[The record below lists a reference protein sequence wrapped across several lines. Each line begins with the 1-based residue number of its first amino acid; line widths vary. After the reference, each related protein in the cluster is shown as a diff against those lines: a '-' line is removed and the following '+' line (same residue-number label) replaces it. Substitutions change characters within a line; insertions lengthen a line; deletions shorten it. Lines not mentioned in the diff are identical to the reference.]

1 MSVKCAI
8 SWRCLQLAARC
19 QNGDM
24 ELLEGLVRR
33 AGSSDHSALVTVG
46 DESLSAE
53 SLLSLADATAERIR
67 GARAVAVCAT
77 PSMNTVISIVAAVR
91 AGVAIVPIAHDAGR
105 SERDHI
111 LNDSGAVAMLG
122 DHSWDDVALP
132 VVALVSSGGSLATGE
147 HADLN
152 NAALIMYTSGTTGA
166 PKGVLMPSAPIAA
179 CLDGLADAWQWTEED
194 HLVHGLP
201 LFHVHGLVLGMLGSL
216 RRGNR
221 VSHTVR
227 PTAESYAAKM
237 KQGATLFF
245 GVPTVW
251 SRVVADTASAQA
263 LQGARAIVSGSAAL
277 PVSVFNDLQRL
288 TGITP
293 LERYGMT
300 ETMIT
305 LSTRIDG
312 ERRPGH
318 VGLPLHGVE
327 TRVRGD
333 DGDLLVHDGESIGTL
348 EVRGTTIG
356 AGYLN
361 RPDATADS
369 TTPDGWFVTGDSAV
383 IGEDGMHRIVGRTS
397 LDIIKSGGY
406 KVGAGEVE
414 ASIAE
419 LPGVS
424 EVAVVG
430 VADDDLGQRI
440 EAVIVASDGIS
451 VSADEV
457 IAHVAAQ
464 LSIHKRPRNVHI
476 VERLPRNAL
485 GKVQKAQIRASL
497 EESS

>member
-1 MSVKCAI
+1 
-8 SWRCLQLAARC
+8 
-19 QNGDM
+19 M
-24 ELLEGLVRR
+24 ELLEGLLRR
-33 AGSSDHSALVTVG
+33 AGTSDSASLVSVG

-53 SLLSLADATAERIR
+53 SLLTLADATAERIR
-67 GARAVAVCAT
+67 GARSVAVCAT
-77 PSMNTVISIVAAVR
+77 PSMGTVVSIVAALR
-91 AGVAIVPIAHDAGR
+91 AGVAIVPIAHDSGR

-111 LNDSGAVAMLG
+111 LNDSGAVGILG
-122 DHSWDDVALP
+122 ENPWGDVALP
-132 VVALVSSGGSLATGE
+132 VIPIGGSGDSLSSGDN
-147 HADLN
+147 ADLN

-166 PKGVLMPSAPIAA
+166 PKGVLMPVEPIAA
-179 CLDGLADAWQWTEED
+179 CLDGLADAWQWTEDD

-227 PTAESYAAKM
+227 PTPESYASKM
-237 KQGATLFF
+237 AEQATMFF

-251 SRVVADTASAQA
+251 SRMVADPTSAKA
-263 LQGARAIVSGSAAL
+263 LQGARVIVSGSAAL
-277 PVSVFNDLQRL
+277 PVAVFEELQQL

-305 LSTRIDG
+305 ISTRIDG
-312 ERRPGH
+312 DRRPGH
-318 VGLPLHGVE
+318 VGLPISGVE
-327 TRVRGD
+327 TRIRGD
-333 DGDLLVHDGESIGTL
+333 GGELLAHDGESIGTL
-348 EVRGTTIG
+348 EVRGATIG

-361 RPDATADS
+361 RPDATAES
-369 TTPDGWFVTGDSAV
+369 ITSDGWFVTGDSAV

-397 LDIIKSGGY
+397 VDIIKSGGY

-414 ASIAE
+414 ASVAE
-419 LPGVS
+419 LEGVA

-440 EAVIVASDGIS
+440 EAVIVAADGMSIN
-451 VSADEV
+451 ADDV
-457 IAHVAAQ
+457 IAHVASQ
-464 LSIHKRPRNVHI
+464 LSVHKRPRNVHI
-476 VERLPRNAL
+476 VESLPRNAL

>member
-1 MSVKCAI
+1 
-8 SWRCLQLAARC
+8 
-19 QNGDM
+19 M

-33 AGSSDHSALVTVG
+33 AGETGGQALVTVG
-46 DESLSAE
+46 DDHLSAE
-53 SLLSLADATAERIR
+53 GLLSAADATAERIR
-67 GARAVAVCAT
+67 GARSVAVCAAPT
-77 PSMNTVISIVAAVR
+77 MSTVVGIVSALR
-91 AGVAIVPIAHDAGR
+91 AGVAVVPIAHDSGAA
-105 SERDHI
+105 ERHHI

-122 DHSWDDVALP
+122 DHPWDDVSLP
-132 VVALVSSGGSLATGE
+132 GVPIGGSGGSLTAGSST
-147 HADLN
+147 DLHD
-152 NAALIMYTSGTTGA
+152 AALIMYTSGTTGA
-166 PKGVLMPSAPIAA
+166 PKGVLMPAGPIAA
-179 CLDGLADAWQWTEED
+179 CLDGLADAWQWSEDD

-216 RRGNR
+216 RRGSR

-227 PTAESYAAKM
+227 PNPEAYSAKM
-237 KQGATLFF
+237 SDGATMFF

-251 SRVVADTASAQA
+251 SRMVADPTSARA
-263 LQGARAIVSGSAAL
+263 LNGARAIVSGSAAL
-277 PVSVFNDLQRL
+277 PVAVFDELREL
-288 TGITP
+288 TGVVP

-318 VGLPLHGVE
+318 VGLPLNGVE
-327 TRVRGD
+327 TRLRGD
-333 DGDLLVHDGESIGTL
+333 DGHNLANDGESIGTL
-348 EVRGTTIG
+348 EVRGATIG

-361 RPDATADS
+361 RPDATAEA
-369 TTPDGWFVTGDSAV
+369 TTSDGWFVTGDSAV
-383 IGEDGMHRIVGRTS
+383 IGQDGMHRIVGRTS
-397 LDIIKSGGY
+397 VDIIKSGGY

-414 ASIAE
+414 ASVAE
-419 LPGVS
+419 LAAVA

-430 VADDDLGQRI
+430 VADGDLGQRI
-440 EAVIVASDGIS
+440 EAVIVPVEGMS

-476 VERLPRNAL
+476 VESLPRNAL

-497 EESS
+497 EESA

>member
-1 MSVKCAI
+1 MPGI
-8 SWRCLQLAARC
+8 SQW
-19 QNGDM
+19 QNVPL

-33 AGSSDHSALVTVG
+33 AGSAGGVNFVSVG
-46 DESLSAE
+46 DEALSAE
-53 SLLSLADATAERIR
+53 ELLQMAEATAGRIR

-77 PSMNTVISIVAAVR
+77 PSLSTVLSIVTALR
-91 AGVAIVPIAHDAGR
+91 AGVAIVPIAHDSGR
-105 SERDHI
+105 AERDHI

-122 DHSWDDVALP
+122 DHSWEDVALP
-132 VVALVSSGGSLATGE
+132 VVPLGGAGGSLSAGDSS
-147 HADLN
+147 DLN
-152 NAALIMYTSGTTGA
+152 AAALIMYTSGTTGA
-166 PKGVLMPSAPIAA
+166 PKGVLMPADPIAA
-179 CLDGLADAWQWTEED
+179 CLDGLADAWQWTEDD

-227 PTAESYAAKM
+227 PTPESYASKM
-237 KQGATLFF
+237 ADEATMFF

-251 SRVVADTASAQA
+251 SRMVADSSSARA
-263 LQGARAIVSGSAAL
+263 LKGARAIVSGSAAL
-277 PVSVFNDLQRL
+277 PVAVFEELQQL
-288 TGITP
+288 TGVTP

-305 LSTRIDG
+305 ISTRIDG
-312 ERRPGH
+312 DRRPGH
-318 VGLPLHGVE
+318 VGLPLNGVE
-327 TRVRGD
+327 TRIRGD
-333 DGDLLVHDGESIGTL
+333 DDELLAHDGTSIGTL
-348 EVRGTTIG
+348 EVRGLTVG

-361 RPDATADS
+361 RPDATAEA
-369 TTPDGWFVTGDSAV
+369 TTDDGWFVTGDSAV

-397 LDIIKSGGY
+397 VDIIKSGGY

-419 LPGVS
+419 LPGVA

-440 EAVIVASDGIS
+440 EAVIVASDGMS
-451 VSADEV
+451 VNADDV

-476 VERLPRNAL
+476 VESLPRNAL

>member
-1 MSVKCAI
+1 
-8 SWRCLQLAARC
+8 
-19 QNGDM
+19 M

-33 AGSSDHSALVTVG
+33 AGTSDDPAFVSVG
-46 DESLSAE
+46 NESCSAE
-53 SLLSLADATAERIR
+53 ELLSRADATAERIR

-77 PSMNTVISIVAAVR
+77 PSMSTVVSIVAALR
-91 AGVAIVPIAHDAGR
+91 AGVAIVPIAHDSGL

-122 DHSWDDVALP
+122 EHSWDDVSLP
-132 VVALVSSGGSLATGE
+132 VIAVGGSGGSLSPGE
-147 HADLN
+147 SADLK

-166 PKGVLMPSAPIAA
+166 PKGVLMPAEPIAA
-179 CLDGLADAWQWTEED
+179 CLDGLADAWQWTEDD

-227 PTAESYAAKM
+227 PTPESYAAKM
-237 KQGATLFF
+237 DERATMFF

-251 SRVVADTASAQA
+251 SRIVADSASARA
-263 LQGARAIVSGSAAL
+263 LSGARAIVSGSAAL
-277 PVSVFNDLQRL
+277 PVSVFDDLRQL

-312 ERRPGH
+312 ERRPGQ
-318 VGLPLHGVE
+318 VGLPLRGVE
-327 TRVRGD
+327 TRIRGD
-333 DGDLLVHDGESIGTL
+333 DGELLAHDGESIGTL
-348 EVRGTTIG
+348 EVRGATIG

-361 RPDATADS
+361 RPDATAEA
-369 TTPDGWFVTGDSAV
+369 TTSDGWFVTGDSAV

-397 LDIIKSGGY
+397 VDIIKSGGY

-419 LPGVS
+419 LPQVS

-440 EAVIVASDGIS
+440 EAVIVVGDGMSVTADDVIS
-451 VSADEV
+451 
-457 IAHVAAQ
+457 HVAAQ
-464 LSIHKRPRNVHI
+464 LSVHKRPRNVHI
-476 VERLPRNAL
+476 VESLPRNAL
-485 GKVQKAQIRASL
+485 GKVQKAQLRASL
-497 EESS
+497 EEMA

>member
-1 MSVKCAI
+1 
-8 SWRCLQLAARC
+8 
-19 QNGDM
+19 M

-33 AGSSDHSALVTVG
+33 AGTSDSAALVSVG
-46 DESLSAE
+46 DEALSAE
-53 SLLSLADATAERIR
+53 SLLELADATAERIR
-67 GARAVAVCAT
+67 GARCVAVCAT
-77 PSMNTVISIVAAVR
+77 PSMNTVISIVAALR
-91 AGVAIVPIAHDAGR
+91 AGVAIVPIAHDSGR

-122 DHSWDDVALP
+122 EHSWDDVALP
-132 VVALVSSGGSLATGE
+132 VVPLGGAGGSLSAGDSS
-147 HADLN
+147 ALN
-152 NAALIMYTSGTTGA
+152 HAALIMYTSGTTGA
-166 PKGVLMPSAPIAA
+166 PKGVLMPAAPIAA
-179 CLDGLADAWQWTEED
+179 CLDGLADAWQWTEDD

-227 PTAESYAAKM
+227 PTPESYASKM
-237 KQGATLFF
+237 SEHATMFF

-251 SRVVADTASAQA
+251 SRMVADPASAKS
-263 LQGARAIVSGSAAL
+263 LHGARAIVSGSAAL
-277 PVSVFNDLQRL
+277 PVAVFEELQQL

-305 LSTRIDG
+305 ISTRMDG
-312 ERRPGH
+312 DRRPGH
-318 VGLPLHGVE
+318 VGLPLMGVE

-333 DGDLLVHDGESIGTL
+333 DGELLNHDGVSIGTL
-348 EVRGTTIG
+348 EVRGATIG

-361 RPDATADS
+361 RPDATRES
-369 TTPDGWFVTGDSAV
+369 TTSDGWFVTGDSAV

-397 LDIIKSGGY
+397 VDIIKSGGY

-414 ASIAE
+414 ASVAE
-419 LPGVS
+419 LPGVA

-430 VADDDLGQRI
+430 VADADLGQRI
-440 EAVIVASDGIS
+440 EAVIVAEDGASIN
-451 VSADEV
+451 ADDV

-476 VERLPRNAL
+476 VESLPRNAL
-485 GKVQKAQIRASL
+485 GKVQKAQIRALL